1 MFEIYTYEFIRAAN
15 EERLNRSLRRHQR
28 LSSTAEEIGTPHV
41 REAEVVELVFATG
54 CADELSA

>member
-1 MFEIYTYEFIRAAN
+1 MFEIYTYEYIRAAN

-28 LSSTAEEIGTPHV
+28 LSRTGEEIATPLV
-41 REAEVVELVFATG
+41 RQAEVVELRFPIG